1 MKRFSIL
8 FLIVLVMGISPAF
21 AENNLDE
28 TSRREIE
35 SVLEESIFQDK
46 NKEEAL
52 NVEDVGGYAEVAFG
66 TGHGLFRNVDSPT

>member
-8 FLIVLVMGISPAF
+8 FLIVLVMGVSPAF

-35 SVLEESIFQDK
+35 SILEESIFQDK
-46 NKEEAL
+46 NKEEAQ
-52 NVEDVGGYAEVAFG
+52 NVEDVGGYAEVASG
-66 TGHGLFRNVDSPT
+66 TGLEKP